1 MDFTISG
8 RHLEVTEA
16 IHDYA
21 EKKTAKLP
29 RYYDRVQE
37 ISVVI
42 DKRDREFEVELIV
55 DVERADSFLAKGSG
69 DDLYA
74 CIDDVVDKAERQL
87 TDHKEKIRNR
97 KHRTDG

>member
-8 RHLEVTEA
+8 RHVEVTEA

-21 EKKTAKLP
+21 EKKTSKLP
-29 RYYDRVQE
+29 RYYDRIQE

-42 DKRDREFEVELIV
+42 DRRDREFEVELEV
-55 DVERADSFLAKGSG
+55 DVEHATPFRSRGKG
-69 DDLYA
+69 DDLYR
-74 CIDDVVDKAERQL
+74 CIDEAVDKAERQL

-97 KHRTDG
+97 KHQS

>member
-1 MDFTISG
+1 MEFTISG
-8 RHLEVTEA
+8 RHLEVTDA

-29 RYYDRVQE
+29 RYYDRVQQ

-42 DKRDREFEVELIV
+42 DKRDREFEVEVII
-55 DVERADSFLAKGSG
+55 DVEHADPFLARGKG

-74 CIDDVVDKAERQL
+74 CIDNVVEKAERQL

-97 KHRTDG
+97 KHQT